1 VSSSSKKTRIALLDG
16 DIILYQ
22 SAFMRKKSPKSAI
35 ELKEGFSSKGVNAEK
50 NEERTWEE
58 CKKDVDS
65 LIEEILQN
73 SGCSEYIAWLSASSK
88 GNFRH
93 AIAKSKG
100 YKSSRKDKEIP
111 KYFNDIKKYLIEEY
125 GFRKLTKIETD
136 DALVILQKHFR
147 EIEDHVSIICTKD
160 KDLKQVAGW
169 NYNWQT
175 NEMVNI
181 TEEQG
186 WRLLCKQVL
195 TGDSGDD
202 IVGCGEIKP
211 VYMGTKKLIESGAFP
226 VDKNDEKC
234 FPTKVSRDKHIKQ
247 LQKDALTD
255 KKLAS
260 MLKEKFDLVP
270 ELRRVGV
277 GPKDAE
283 AILDHADKHELLSY
297 QGVIMDKFME
307 MFGVRRGVDKY
318 FESWSLIMMVPDFN
332 YAAELGED
340 MSLLTPV
347 YSKPEV
353 EEDYDDEF

>member
-1 VSSSSKKTRIALLDG
+1 MSSTTKTRIALLDG

-22 SAFMRKKSPKSAI
+22 TAFMRKKTPKSAL
-35 ELKEGFSSKGVNAEK
+35 EMQEGFSSSGVNAEK
-50 NEERTWEE
+50 TEERTWEE
-58 CKKDVDS
+58 CKKDVDE
-65 LIEEILQN
+65 LIAEILQN
-73 SGCSEYIAWLSASSK
+73 AGCSKYIAWLSASSK

-93 AIAKSKG
+93 NIAKSKG

-125 GFRKLTKIETD
+125 GFRKLTTIETD
-136 DALVILQKHFR
+136 DALVILQKHFNAS
-147 EIEDHVSIICTKD
+147 EDHVSILCTKD
-160 KDLKQVAGW
+160 KDLKQVEGW

-175 NEMVNI
+175 NEMTNI
-181 TEEQG
+181 TSEQA

-226 VDKNDEKC
+226 VDKNDERA
-234 FPTKVSRDKHIKQ
+234 FPTKAARDRHIKQ

-255 KKLAS
+255 EGIAK
-260 MLKEKFDLVP
+260 MLKDKFDLEP
-270 ELRRVGV
+270 EMRRVGV

-318 FESWSLIMMVPDFN
+318 YESWSLIMMVPDFN
-332 YAAELGED
+332 YAASLGED
-340 MSLLTPV
+340 MSLLNPD
-347 YSKPEV
+347 YKKPEPEV
-353 EEDYDDEF
+353 DYDDEF